1 MAILPQIKHV
11 IVVMLE
17 NRSFDNICG
26 WLYKPGTTPQPSQFL
41 PPSSAKEY
49 DGLKSSYFNPVNP
62 LYFKGQLAKTVR
74 VFDQAASTTDPDPDP
89 QETFSNV
96 TYQLFGP
103 ETPSANATWPNLG
116 FLVNYANH
124 VNATGRNGHGDKDGP
139 GPVPVKIMEPF
150 SPAQLPVISALA
162 ASFAVSDRYFCSVPS
177 QTWPN
182 RSFVHAGT
190 SNGNVNN
197 GHIPNPFDWDVRN
210 IFNVLQ
216 DLGVDWRVY
225 SDTDV
230 VPPLTRLMFPNLW
243 TYSNGDHFH
252 HFDTFKQ
259 DCASGNLAQ
268 YTFLEPSFLVNP
280 NDQHPPHDVI
290 AGEKFLFDIWQA
302 VSQSP
307 AWFES
312 LLIITY
318 DEHGGTYDHVHPP
331 FGAACPDAQSNPG
344 KEGFT
349 FDRFG
354 VRVPTVLVSPWIQA
368 GTVFRS
374 PTATPYDHTSLLATL
389 RDWLP
394 IPEDKMLT
402 SARIAAAPTFEHVLT
417 LQQARTDLPTIP
429 PPAAQVKPIDSSEEP
444 NSIQKSLISAHAV
457 QQGKDPAATV
467 SKIQTRQDAI
477 HFFKSNPPFTRPPT
491 GD

>member
-26 WLYKPGTTPQPSQFL
+26 WLYKAGTKPQPSQFL

-49 DGLKSSYFNPVNP
+49 DGLKLSYFNPANP
-62 LYFKGQLAKTVR
+62 LYFKGQSANTVR
-74 VFDQAASTTDPDPDP
+74 IFDQAASTTDPDPDP
-89 QETFSNV
+89 EETFSNV

-116 FLVNYANH
+116 FVVDYAK
-124 VNATGRNGHGDKDGP
+124 ATGRNG
-139 GPVPVKIMEPF
+139 PVEIMKPF

-162 ASFAVSDRYFCSVPS
+162 ANFAVSDRYFCSVPS

-197 GHIPNPFDWDVRN
+197 GDIPNPFDWDVRN
-210 IFNVLQ
+210 IFNVLE
-216 DLGVDWRVY
+216 DLGADWRVY
-225 SDTDV
+225 SDAGV
-230 VPPLTRLMFPNLW
+230 VPSLTRLMFPNLW
-243 TYSNGDHFH
+243 PYGDHFH
-252 HFDTFKQ
+252 DFDTFKQ
-259 DCASGNLAQ
+259 DCARGGLGQ

-280 NDQHPPHDVI
+280 NDEHPPHDVV
-290 AGEKFLFDIWQA
+290 AGEQFLFDIWQA

-307 AWFES
+307 AWSES
-312 LLIITY
+312 LLMITY

-331 FGAACPDAQSNPG
+331 FGAACPDAKSNPG
-344 KEGFT
+344 QEGFT

-368 GTVFRS
+368 GTIFRS

-402 SARIAAAPTFEHVLT
+402 SARIAAAPNFEHVLT
-417 LQQARTDLPTIP
+417 LQQPRIDLPTIP
-429 PPAAQVKPIDSSEEP
+429 PPAAQGKPTDTEKGP
-444 NSIQKSLISAHAV
+444 NSIQKSLICAHAV
-457 QQGKDPAATV
+457 QLDKDPAAV
-467 SKIQTRQDAI
+467 MSNIQTRQDAI
-477 HFFKSNPPFTRPPT
+477 HFFKSNPGITRPPT

>member
-1 MAILPQIKHV
+1 MAILPQIKHI

-26 WLYKPGTTPQPSQFL
+26 WLYKPGTKPQPSQFL
-41 PPSSAKEY
+41 PPSSANEY
-49 DGLKSSYFNPVNP
+49 DGLKSSYFNPANP
-62 LYFKGQLAKTVR
+62 LYFKGQSANTYPI
-74 VFDQAASTTDPDPDP
+74 FDQAASTTDPDPDP
-89 QETFSNV
+89 EETFSNV

-103 ETPSANATWPNLG
+103 EAPSANATWPNLG
-116 FLVNYANH
+116 FVIDYAK
-124 VNATGRNGHGDKDGP
+124 ATGRNG
-139 GPVPVKIMEPF
+139 PVEIMKPF

-162 ASFAVSDRYFCSVPS
+162 ANFAVSDRYFCSVPS

-197 GHIPNPFDWDVRN
+197 GEIPNPFDWDVRN
-210 IFNVLQ
+210 IFNVLE
-216 DLGVDWRVY
+216 DLGADWRVY

-243 TYSNGDHFH
+243 PYVDHFH

-259 DCASGNLAQ
+259 DCARGNLAQ
-268 YTFLEPSFLVNP
+268 YTFLEPSFLINP
-280 NDQHPPHDVI
+280 NDEHPPHDVV
-290 AGEKFLFDIWQA
+290 AGEQFLFDIWQA

-307 AWFES
+307 AWSET
-312 LLIITY
+312 LLMITY

-331 FGAACPDAQSNPG
+331 FGAALPDAKSNPG
-344 KEGFT
+344 QEGFT

-394 IPEDKMLT
+394 IPENKMLT
-402 SARIAAAPTFEHVLT
+402 SARIAAAPTFEQVLG
-417 LQQARTDLPTIP
+417 LPKARTDLPNIP
-429 PPAAQVKPIDSSEEP
+429 PPAGEAQATDVFKEP
-444 NSIQKSLISAHAV
+444 NPIQKSLVSAYAV
-457 QQGKDPAATV
+457 QQGKDPAATL
-467 SKIQTRQDAI
+467 STIKTRQDAI
-477 HFFKSNPPFTRPPT
+477 HYFQSNPRTARPPI

>member
-1 MAILPQIKHV
+1 MAKPILPQIKHI

-26 WLYKPGTTPQPSQFL
+26 WLYKPGTTPQPGQFL

-49 DGLKSSYFNPVNP
+49 DGLKSSFFNPANP
-62 LYFKGQLAKTVR
+62 LYFKGQSANTVQI
-74 VFDQAASTTDPDPDP
+74 FDQAASTTDPDPDP
-89 QETFSNV
+89 EETFSNV

-103 ETPSANATWPNLG
+103 EAPGTSATWPNLG
-116 FLVNYANH
+116 FVVNYAN
-124 VNATGRNGHGDKDGP
+124 ATGRK
-139 GPVPVKIMEPF
+139 GPVEIMKPF
-150 SPAQLPVISALA
+150 NPAQLPVISALA
-162 ASFAVSDRYFCSVPS
+162 TNFAVSDRYFCSVPS

-197 GHIPNPFDWDVRN
+197 GDIPNPFDWDVRN
-210 IFNVLQ
+210 IFNVLE
-216 DLGVDWRVY
+216 DVGADWRVY
-225 SDTDV
+225 SDTEI

-243 TYSNGDHFH
+243 TSDHFH

-259 DCASGNLAQ
+259 DCARGNLAQ

-280 NDQHPPHDVI
+280 NDQHPPHDAV
-290 AGEKFLFDIWQA
+290 AGEQFLFDIWQA

-307 AWFES
+307 AWLES
-312 LLIITY
+312 LLMITY

-331 FGAACPDAQSNPG
+331 FGAACPDAKSNPG

-354 VRVPTVLVSPWIQA
+354 VRVPAVLVSPWIQA

-389 RDWLP
+389 RDWLL
-394 IPEDKMLT
+394 IPEDKMLA

-417 LQQARTDLPTIP
+417 LQQARTDLPTIA
-429 PPAAQVKPIDSSEEP
+429 PPAAKVKHTDTFKET

-457 QQGKDPAATV
+457 RLGKDPAAV
-467 SKIQTRQDAI
+467 MSNIQTRQDAI
-477 HFFKSNPPFTRPPT
+477 HFFKSNPQVTRPPT
-491 GD
+491 RD